1 MMTTDHADEKL
12 AELPD
17 IHQAQAAMCDRT
29 NGNGAAFSP
38 TSSVPPE
45 DIAELMATIG
55 DGMQI
60 RRRYQFF
67 VWTQGRLQAM
77 LPHGILVCGLPRNN
91 GPRMFF
97 DYFYNIPVPPET
109 LGRLCHPRAGVA
121 CDMMEAWLQLGADP
135 LIFANGS
142 SVRQTARITRDLAEL
157 NLGISLVHGIP
168 SPQGGGAHSFFAFI
182 AMHSEPNQR
191 EQALVQALVPHM
203 FGAYCRALARDKVP
217 DSPHEALETDSG
229 VTEREIEIL
238 RWVRHGKS
246 NQEIGM
252 ILSISPLTVKNHIQ
266 KILRKLQASNRAQA
280 VSKAIAMKL
289 LGSAGNVRDSLPVGS
304 DA

>member
-1 MMTTDHADEKL
+1 MR
-12 AELPD
+12 
-17 IHQAQAAMCDRT
+17 DRV
-29 NGNGAAFSP
+29 SEPP
-38 TSSVPPE
+38 TSAISAVPSE
-45 DIAELMATIG
+45 DVSELMATIA

-67 VWTQGRLQAM
+67 IWTQGKLQAM

-97 DYFYNIPVPPET
+97 DYFYNIPVLPQT

-121 CDMMEAWLQLGADP
+121 SDMMEAWLQLGADP

-142 SVRQTARITRDLAEL
+142 SGRHTSRIARDLTEL
-157 NLGISLVHGIP
+157 GLGMALVHGIP

-182 AMHSEPNQR
+182 SMVTEPNTR

-203 FGAYCRALARDKVP
+203 FGAYCRALLRDKVP
-217 DSPHEALETDSG
+217 DDPHEALDTDSG
-229 VTEREIEIL
+229 ITEREIEIL

-280 VSKAIAMKL
+280 VSKAIAMRL
-289 LGSAGNVRDSLPVGS
+289 LGSAGNVRENSPVAS

>member
-1 MMTTDHADEKL
+1 MPLDHKEAVHD
-12 AELPD
+12 
-17 IHQAQAAMCDRT
+17 QA
-29 NGNGAAFSP
+29 NGAFVS
-38 TSSVPPE
+38 TSSTVPAE
-45 DIAELMATIG
+45 DIAELMATID

-67 VWTQGRLQAM
+67 VWTQGRLRTM
-77 LPHGILVCGLPRNN
+77 LPHGILVCGLPRHN

-97 DYFYNIPVPPET
+97 DYFYNIPVLPET

-121 CDMMEAWLQLGADP
+121 CDMMEAWLNLGADP

-142 SVRQTARITRDLAEL
+142 AGRGTARITRDLAEL
-157 NLGISLVHGIP
+157 GLGIALVHGIP
-168 SPQGGGAHSFFAFI
+168 SPQGGGAHSFFAFV
-182 AMHSEPNQR
+182 AMPTEPNRR
-191 EQALVQALVPHM
+191 EQTLVQALVPHM
-203 FGAYCRALARDKVP
+203 FGAYCRALARDKAP
-217 DSPHEALETDSG
+217 DSPYEALETDTG
-229 VTEREIEIL
+229 ITEREIEIL

-289 LGSAGNVRDSLPVGS
+289 LGSAGNVRDASPVTS

>member
-1 MMTTDHADEKL
+1 MHDRANGTAFNISS
-12 AELPD
+12 AVPD
-17 IHQAQAAMCDRT
+17 A
-29 NGNGAAFSP
+29 
-38 TSSVPPE
+38 
-45 DIAELMATIG
+45 DIAELMATIA

-67 VWTQGRLQAM
+67 VWTQGRLQSM
-77 LPHGILVCGLPRNN
+77 LPHGILVCGLPRHT

-97 DYFYNIPVPPET
+97 DYFYNIPIAPET

-142 SVRQTARITRDLAEL
+142 PGRPTARITRDLTEL
-157 NLGISLVHGIP
+157 GLGIALVHGIP
-168 SPQGGGAHSFFAFI
+168 SPQGGGAHSFFAFV
-182 AMHSEPNQR
+182 AMPNEPRGR
-191 EQALVQALVPHM
+191 EQTLVQALVPHM

-217 DSPHEALETDSG
+217 DNPHETLETDSG
-229 VTEREIEIL
+229 ITDREIEIL

-289 LGSAGNVRDSLPVGS
+289 LGSAGHVRDAHPMVS

>member
-1 MMTTDHADEKL
+1 MMSPE
-12 AELPD
+12 
-17 IHQAQAAMCDRT
+17 HQPVNDRQ
-29 NGNGAAFSP
+29 NGASP
-38 TSSVPPE
+38 TVSQVAPE
-45 DIAELMATIG
+45 DVTELMATIA

-67 VWTQGRLQAM
+67 VWTQGTLQAM

-97 DYFYNIPVPPET
+97 DYFYNIPVPAET
-109 LGRLCHPRAGVA
+109 LARLCHPRAGVA
-121 CDMMEAWLQLGADP
+121 CDMMEAWLQNGADP
-135 LIFANGS
+135 LVFANGPS
-142 SVRQTARITRDLAEL
+142 GRHTARIARDLTEL
-157 NLGISLVHGIP
+157 GLGMALAHGIP
-168 SPQGGGAHSFFAFI
+168 SPQGGGAHSFFAFV
-182 AMHSEPNQR
+182 AMPSEPDQR
-191 EQALVQALVPHM
+191 AQALVQALVPHM
-203 FGAYCRALARDKVP
+203 FGAYCRALARDKVA
-217 DSPHEALETDSG
+217 DDPHEALDTDG
-229 VTEREIEIL
+229 GITEREIEIL

-289 LGSAGNVRDSLPVGS
+289 LGSAGNLREPNAMASN
-304 DA
+304 A